1 MKPVELEIFL
11 QDGLSPGLKSAG
23 AVVSRFSDDA
33 KAELKEVTESLKLQ
47 KQHVARLSQE
57 LKALEKAYKSATPG
71 AEKKAMGARLNELR
85 KELEDEKGAI
95 TQLTEMQDNLR
106 RKQEEGGASLRMQ
119 LRTLREEIATLLLAY
134 RSLTDAEKNTAQ
146 GRALAQHIDELTE
159 KAGELNDAIGDTSQA
174 VTNAASDTR
183 GFDQLAGAMQLVV
196 DGFGLATAG
205 AQAFGLSEEDLL
217 EVQTQ
222 LQTALVASNALTSMQ
237 TNLQKQSALMQ
248 GVVAIQTKAAATAEN
263 IKTWAVGRGV
273 VATKAATIAQAAFN
287 AVAKANPYVLL
298 AMAVVTVVGAL
309 YAFAKGSKEAQK
321 AEEERQAQ
329 AEKMKQQQEEYAQA
343 VVNAA
348 GEQIASFLKL
358 KREWENLGDSFDK
371 KKKFITDT
379 KEEWRKLGKE
389 IDNVNDME
397 EIFRSHTKDML
408 TAIILRA
415 ELKAYE
421 TRIQQAADDMVSEIE
436 KNKTFTYSTV
446 SAGKA
451 ISGWYAG
458 YGPASGGTWTA
469 PDITPEE
476 MAAVEGHTYYK
487 SGFGGGNTMIDAEG
501 ARIINEMRHDA
512 GNQAALDRQEAAR
525 QRANQTIAGYVD
537 TMTSLSNQLEASLN
551 NVPGKTVDP
560 DAKATPTPRST
571 TSHSDNRVEME
582 ERVAEALRKLRL
594 KNQQEEIDQLADG
607 GEKRRRQIAL
617 DYEKEKGEI
626 ERMKQSFAA
635 SNAEMSIEGLD
646 AEGLTA
652 EQSAAINEAN
662 ELNERKRQRA
672 IAETYQDEFRFMQEQ
687 LKEYGTYQ
695 QQRLAITTEYAEKI
709 KNAQS
714 ESERQ
719 SLTRERDSLL
729 AGVKSQELKSGID
742 WSIVFG
748 EFGSMFSG
756 VVEPMLAKAKAYI
769 ETDEFKNSD
778 HASQEAVIDAIRQM
792 EQSVGGVN
800 KVSFGKLGTEIN
812 ALQQSMERLD
822 AAQTEYAQAYDQLQT
837 AQARYI
843 EAQST
848 GTEAEREAA
857 ASALETAQANEA
869 AAAEN
874 VATLQNA
881 TDALQRDVTNTATTL
896 KSAMDGVVSGL
907 QKLASGSLS
916 GAYTGLIEFGKGAE
930 KIGGKVGEA
939 FGKVAAALEDVPIIG
954 WIVSIIDVFKDGLSV
969 VIEGLLDAV
978 FNAVSGIL
986 SDILSGDLFVTIFE
1000 SITSGIGNI
1009 FDAITFGGFSSWFSS
1024 SNAKEVQETIDRL
1037 TERNAT
1043 LQTAIEDLTDEIKA
1057 SKGTKSVAAY
1067 RDAYKYQQETN
1078 ANYLEMAS
1086 AQAGYHGSHHSWNY
1100 YFDGFTQ
1107 EQIDRLSRQIG
1118 RQWDGSLWSLSPEEM
1133 KLLRSNVDMWESI
1146 RNTGKGNYGGRLT
1159 EKLDDY
1165 IAQAGKL
1172 EELTTQ
1178 LYEGLTGI
1186 SFDSLYDSFIDQ
1198 LMDMEASTE
1207 DFADN
1212 ISEYFM
1218 RAMLSNKIG
1227 ELYADKLEEWWKKF
1241 GKAMEDNDLTEEER
1255 KALAD
1260 EYMKYV
1266 EEAMKIRD
1274 GLAAATGYDSDSG
1287 SSQSGKAGGF
1297 NAMSQDQGTKLEGLF
1312 VSVQGHVAN
1321 IDNVCENVIGKMN
1334 SAEGYLAKIAD
1345 STGASAEFLEKI
1357 KEYIEAIKRDGIKT
1371 R

>member
-11 QDGLSPGLKSAG
+11 QDGVSPGLKSAG
-23 AVVSRFSDDA
+23 AAVSRFSDDA

-57 LKALEKAYKSATPG
+57 LKALEKAYNSAAPGKEKS
-71 AEKKAMGARLNELR
+71 AMGARLNELR

-95 TQLTEMQDNLR
+95 TQLTEMQDNLK
-106 RKQEEGGASLRMQ
+106 RKQEESGASLRMQ

-159 KAGELNDAIGDTSQA
+159 KAGELNDAIMDTSQA

-248 GVVAIQTKAAATAEN
+248 GVYAIQAKAAATAETV
-263 IKTWAVGRGV
+263 KTWAVGRGV
-273 VATKAATIAQAAFN
+273 VATKAATIVQAAFN

-309 YAFAKGSKEAQK
+309 FAFAKGSKEAQK
-321 AEEERQAQ
+321 AEEERQRQIEETREREKEMAQ
-329 AEKMKQQQEEYAQA
+329 TIGE
-343 VVNAA
+343 AA
-348 GEQIASFLKL
+348 GSQIAAYMKL
-358 KREWENLGDSFDK
+358 RRAWGALGNDLDK
-371 KKKFITDT
+371 KKKFVDDNKKAFQELGFAVQDVAAAETLLVDKTGDVIKAFVLRAKAAAYEKTITQAYQKMIQEQEEADNT
-379 KEEWRKLGKE
+379 ARNTPVPSVRAGQSLSVSEYSRAGGKGARKEVYTVYNGAPGGVQTPSTRTAIEVTDPSAYRQGFIAETERIRQQARTDAEARADAVVANMNASLESLQNELSQTYDRIGVPTTTTVPTTHTTTTG
-389 IDNVNDME
+389 DGNLVDME
-397 EIFRSHTKDML
+397 Q
-408 TAIILRA
+408 
-415 ELKAYE
+415 
-421 TRIQQAADDMVSEIE
+421 RI
-436 KNKTFTYSTV
+436 
-446 SAGKA
+446 
-451 ISGWYAG
+451 
-458 YGPASGGTWTA
+458 
-469 PDITPEE
+469 
-476 MAAVEGHTYYK
+476 
-487 SGFGGGNTMIDAEG
+487 
-501 ARIINEMRHDA
+501 
-512 GNQAALDRQEAAR
+512 
-525 QRANQTIAGYVD
+525 
-537 TMTSLSNQLEASLN
+537 
-551 NVPGKTVDP
+551 
-560 DAKATPTPRST
+560 
-571 TSHSDNRVEME
+571 
-582 ERVAEALRKLRL
+582 AEALRKLRL

-617 DYEKEKGEI
+617 DYEKERDEI

-635 SNAEMSIEGLD
+635 SNAELSVEGLD

-672 IAETYQDEFRFMQEQ
+672 IAETYQDEFRLMQEQ

-709 KNAQS
+709 KNATS
-714 ESERQ
+714 EAERQ
-719 SLTRERDSLL
+719 SLAHERDSLL
-729 AGVKSQELKSGID
+729 ASVKGQELKSGID

-748 EFGSMFSG
+748 EFGGMFSG
-756 VVEPMLAKAKAYI
+756 VIEPMLAKAKAYI

-778 HASQEAVIDAIRQM
+778 HASQEAVIEAIRQM

-800 KVSFGKLGTEIN
+800 KVSFGKLGAEIN
-812 ALQQSMERLD
+812 ALQQSMAQLD
-822 AAQTEYAQAYDQLQT
+822 DAQTEYAQAYQQLQD
-837 AQARYI
+837 AQTRYI

-848 GTEAEREAA
+848 GTAAEREAA

-869 AAAEN
+869 AAAQN
-874 VATLQNA
+874 VETLQNA

-939 FGKVAAALEDVPIIG
+939 FGKVADALEDVPIVG

-986 SDILSGDLFVTIFE
+986 SDILSGDLFVSIFE
-1000 SITSGIGNI
+1000 SVTSGIGKI
-1009 FDAITFGGFSSWFSS
+1009 FDAITFGGFSSWISS
-1024 SNAKEVQETIDRL
+1024 SNAKEVQDTIDRL

-1078 ANYLEMAS
+1078 ANYLGMAS

-1100 YFDGFTQ
+1100 YWEGFSQ
-1107 EQIDRLSRQIG
+1107 EQIARFSKQIG

-1146 RNTGKGNYGGRLT
+1146 KNTGKGNYGGRLT

-1198 LMDMEASTE
+1198 LMDMDASAE

-1266 EEAMKIRD
+1266 EDAMKIRD
-1274 GLAAATGYDSDSG
+1274 GLAAATGYGSDSG
-1287 SSQSGKAGGF
+1287 TSQSGKAGGF

-1321 IDNVCENVIGKMN
+1321 IDSVCENVVDKMN

-1345 STGASAEFLEKI
+1345 NTGVSAELLTKI